1 MQRISIV
8 QAPKGSQQRL
18 LTNGPRLFRGHA
30 PQDSLIW
37 KAPDTADGL
46 LGSSV

>member
-8 QAPKGSQQRL
+8 KAPKGLQQRL
-18 LTNGPRLFRGHA
+18 LTNGPRLFYGRA

-37 KAPDTADGL
+37 EAPDTAEGL
-46 LGSSV
+46 LGGSV